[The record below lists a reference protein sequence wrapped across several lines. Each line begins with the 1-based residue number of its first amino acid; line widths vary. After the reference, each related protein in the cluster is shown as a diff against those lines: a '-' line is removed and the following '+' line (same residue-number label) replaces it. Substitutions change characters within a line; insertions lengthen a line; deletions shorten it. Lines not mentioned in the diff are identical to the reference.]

1 MIQANELRIGNF
13 VMTNNSKY
21 RTDDVGKVACIVSI
35 DSERS
40 FEEIKGTASVYL
52 IDDKWKDTYG
62 QWLTFY
68 EPIPITEEWLL
79 KFGFK
84 KRESGV
90 CDSFYIG
97 FNPVT
102 HDWLFDLVW
111 LKKMMDYSYEGNPF
125 YKNGHHEVKYIHQL
139 QNLYFA
145 LTQTELELK

>member
-1 MIQANELRIGNF
+1 MITEKEIMVGNLFIG
-13 VMTNNSKY
+13 Y
-21 RTDDVGKVACIVSI
+21 DDKIFTWSLGHFQILWCDVP
-35 DSERS
+35 
-40 FEEIKGTASVYL
+40 
-52 IDDKWKDTYG
+52 IDDIIKS
-62 QWLTFY
+62 
-68 EPIPITEEWLL
+68 PIPISEEWLL